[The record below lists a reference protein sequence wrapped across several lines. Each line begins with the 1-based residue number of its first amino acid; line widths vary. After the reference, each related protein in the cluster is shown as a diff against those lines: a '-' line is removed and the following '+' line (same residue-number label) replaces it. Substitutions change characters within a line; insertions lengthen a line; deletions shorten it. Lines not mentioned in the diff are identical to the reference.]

1 MQWTHSTRSNV
12 NSPANHVRCSLL
24 IFILFVILEELA
36 VVLKQMCP
44 MFCSNVVGSVL
55 VLADTELGFWM

>member
-1 MQWTHSTRSNV
+1 M

-24 IFILFVILEELA
+24 IFILFLILEELA

-44 MFCSNVVGSVL
+44 MFCSNLVGSVL
-55 VLADTELGFWM
+55 VLADAELGFWL